1 MEEDKDDDFMCMRVG
16 DGKTIATYK
25 GVTVVATKREDKGVA
40 IETTKR
46 KEQAENRSNESI
58 EHKSWWRRLLGR

>member
-25 GVTVVATKREDKGVA
+25 GVTVVATNREDKGVA

-46 KEQAENRSNESI
+46 KDQAENQSNESI
-58 EHKSWWRRLLGR
+58 EPKSWWRRLLGR